1 MAQKKD
7 PEAVEQKEEGQKEPY
22 PMLEG
27 LRKVLLASVGAV
39 ALAQDEIEAFIDR
52 LVERGELAEKEGRKL
67 VQEMRERRKAQAKKA
82 QGGLDERVEDALHRM
97 NIPTKQ
103 DVDTLNERIATLTQK
118 VEELRE
124 AQSE

>member
-7 PEAVEQKEEGQKEPY
+7 PKEVEQKEPY

-39 ALAQDEIEAFIDR
+39 ALAQDEVEAFVDR

-67 VQEMRERRKAQAKKA
+67 VQEMRERRKTQAKKTR
-82 QGGLDERVEDALHRM
+82 GGLDERVEEALHRM
-97 NIPTKQ
+97 NIPSKQ
-103 DVDTLNERIATLTQK
+103 DIDTLNERISTLMDK
-118 VEELRE
+118 VEELRK
-124 AQSE
+124 AQDE